1 MSYARLFDR
10 AREENILTSV
20 LFELTY
26 ACNLDCTFCYND
38 LSQSGRRLTLED
50 YKRMLDELADMG
62 VLSLA
67 LSGGEPL
74 LYPHF
79 FELGAYARKK
89 GFVIKVKSNGVPLN
103 QRNAERLK
111 AEVDPFVV
119 DISLHGS
126 NPKTHDRLTEVAGS
140 FERLMRN
147 IKILKSLN
155 VRLKL
160 NSPLTHGNEGEVAE
174 MFELADRL
182 DVPLEFDPE
191 IAPRDDGDMS
201 PLELAPSRE
210 GIKNMVRLSM
220 ERSSCSH
227 EPDRLEIKLK
237 PPMEAAPKQDM
248 KKQKICGAGS
258 TNLTIDPFGNVYP
271 CVQFR
276 RSVGSIHTQS
286 IKEIWAGSKELN
298 TVRALAG
305 QALEISIETG
315 QKQFCMGLNEMH
327 TGDPLETSSSKSEII
342 RIYDRVA
349 WELRE
354 QEQDVA

>member
-10 AREENILTSV
+10 AREENVLSTV

-26 ACNLDCTFCYND
+26 GCNLDCTFCYND
-38 LSQSGRRLTLED
+38 LKQTGRRLALDD
-50 YKRMLDELADMG
+50 YKGMLDELADMG
-62 VLSLA
+62 VLQLA

-74 LYPHF
+74 LYRHF
-79 FELGAYARKK
+79 FELGAYAREK

-111 AEVDPFVV
+111 AEVDPFMV

-126 NPKTHDRLTEVAGS
+126 NPQTHDRLTQVPGS

-147 IKILKSLN
+147 IKIMQSLN
-155 VRLKL
+155 VRLKM
-160 NSPLTHGNEGEVAE
+160 NSPLTYSNEGEVAE

-182 DVPLEFDPE
+182 GVPLEFDPE

-201 PLELAPSRE
+201 PLELAPSKD
-210 GIKNMVRLSM
+210 GIKNMVRISM
-220 ERSSCSH
+220 ERGRRSYD
-227 EPDRLEIKLK
+227 PDRLEIKLK
-237 PPMEAAPKQDM
+237 PPIEPSPKLDR

-276 RSVGSIHTQS
+276 RSVGNIHTQS
-286 IKEIWAGSKELN
+286 IKQIWAGSAELK
-298 TVRALAG
+298 TVRDLAG
-305 QALEISIETG
+305 QALEISITKG

-327 TGDPLETSSSKSEII
+327 TGDPLKTSRSKSEISK
-342 RIYDRVA
+342 IYDRVA

-354 QEQDVA
+354 RDQDVA